1 MITTTSPS
9 RIRTTHDWTAAWR
22 HVDLSLIVLTL
33 VTSTFGAVLVFSA
46 TRHKA
51 SPYAYIEKDVVF
63 IIIGVAVMAV
73 CAAVDYHHLADLA
86 RAVYGLTLVA
96 LAAVLAVGSVHQN
109 IRAWFDVGPIE
120 IQPAEFAKLAV
131 IVVLAAY
138 LGGLADQL
146 SLRHVVVALVILG
159 VPMGLILLQPD
170 LGTMLVFL
178 VIGVGMLVAAGTP
191 ARYLI
196 ALLIVGLGG
205 IFFVL
210 NSNTL
215 DQYQKERL
223 TSFVA
228 PSQASAKVIY
238 NTQRAQEAIASGGT
252 TGAGLF
258 DGPQT
263 KGGFVP
269 VQESD
274 FIFTVPAEELGFA
287 GAGAL
292 LALLGLI
299 VWRVWRAAQLAQDA
313 VGRLICVGVLCMLVF
328 HIFEN
333 VGMNLGIMP
342 ITGIPL
348 PFVSY
353 GGSATLTAFAGI
365 GLVLNVNMRRYS

>member
-1 MITTTSPS
+1 M
-9 RIRTTHDWTAAWR
+9 TAAWR
-22 HVDLSLIVLTL
+22 HLDISLIVLV
-33 VTSTFGAVLVFSA
+33 VTTSVFGAVLVFSA

-51 SPYAYIEKDVVF
+51 SPYAYIEKDVAF
-63 IIIGVAVMAV
+63 IIIGIVVMAV

-86 RAVYGLTLVA
+86 RVIYGLTLVA

-120 IQPAEFAKLAV
+120 IQPAEFAKIAV

-138 LGGLADQL
+138 LGGLGDRL
-146 SLRHVVVALVILG
+146 SLRHVVVALVVL
-159 VPMGLILLQPD
+159 VLPMGLILLQPD
-170 LGTMLVFL
+170 LGTMLVFV

-191 ARYLI
+191 ARYLA
-196 ALLIVGLGG
+196 ALLVVGLAG
-205 IFFVL
+205 IFFIL

-228 PSQASAKVIY
+228 PEQASAKVIY
-238 NTQRAQEAIASGGT
+238 NTERAQEAIASGGT

-258 DGPQT
+258 HGPQT

-269 VQESD
+269 VQQSD

-287 GAGAL
+287 GAGSL
-292 LALLGLI
+292 LALLALI
-299 VWRVWRAAQLAQDA
+299 VWRVWRSAQLARDP

-365 GLVLNVNMRRYS
+365 GLVLNVNMRRFS